1 MRKLGKSLKSELLS
15 CFVYILFRVLSWT
28 WRVEEDPFPEEAQAR
43 IQNGQ
48 HVVFAHF
55 HEDEWALL
63 SAFGNRA
70 MTVLVSLSGD
80 GELMSKFLSKLGFD
94 VHRGS
99 SSRGGAR
106 GFISIL
112 RALRKRGF
120 GKLSFAVDGP
130 RGPRRRAKKGV
141 FKAAQMLDAPI
152 LPAAVFVD
160 KIWLFRKSWSKGF
173 LPKPFARIRICY
185 SSVMD
190 ADYIALHVKRDDYAV
205 LSEVLESKL
214 LDAKRLA
221 EKKMRENSLELQ

>member
-1 MRKLGKSLKSELLS
+1 MATAWKNFKSEVISCLVYLLFRTLS
-15 CFVYILFRVLSWT
+15 CT
-28 WRVEEDPFPEEAQAR
+28 WKIKEDEFPLEATER
-43 IQNGQ
+43 LRDGK

-63 SAFGNRA
+63 GAFAGRK
-70 MTVLVSLSGD
+70 MTVLVSLSND
-80 GELMSKFLSKLGFD
+80 GELMTKFLSKLGFA

-112 RALRKRGF
+112 RALRKEGS

-141 FKAAQMLDAPI
+141 FKAAQLLQAPV

-160 KIWLFRKSWSKGF
+160 RLWLFKKSWSKGF
-173 LPKPFARIRICY
+173 LPKPFATIRICY
-185 SSVMD
+185 SSLMAAEDV
-190 ADYIALHVKRDDYAV
+190 ALHVQRDDYAV

-221 EKKMRENSLELQ
+221 EKKMHTDVAELQ